1 MGYSEDAEI
10 TGVGPNTTILDVSD
24 TSDGGRTARH
34 EPVQQEGEMAAV
46 LLAKD
51 QYIRPDTVPTAED
64 CDYAYFER
72 VLVAD
77 LKV

>member
-51 QYIRPDTVPTAED
+51 QYTRPDTVPTAED